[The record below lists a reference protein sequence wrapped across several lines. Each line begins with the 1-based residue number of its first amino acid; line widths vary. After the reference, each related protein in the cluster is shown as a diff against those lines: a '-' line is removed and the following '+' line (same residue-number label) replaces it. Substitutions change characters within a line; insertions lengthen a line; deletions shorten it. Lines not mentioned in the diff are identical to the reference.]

1 MPRPRYLKSEN
12 DPNLMSTHGRVLVA
26 MSGGVDSSVTAVL
39 LHEAGYE
46 VVGVT
51 MKTWDYESSLGRSP
65 AYESSLG
72 GSGVPRSG
80 VAAGSKKVSGC
91 CSLDDMNDARAVAVK
106 LGAAHLVVDLREE
119 FGTAVTDRFVA
130 DYLAGRT
137 PNPCVLCNT
146 HVKWGALA
154 RRADALGC
162 EYVAT
167 GHYARVAPAAG
178 ATAAGETAAG
188 ETTRYAVSRGLD
200 RAKDQSYVLWGVA
213 QAHLARTLLPLG
225 GYTKTEIRTLAA
237 QMGLAVADKK
247 DSYEICFVPD
257 DDYRGYLRRRVPGL
271 DARVGGGPFVHA
283 LTGETV
289 GTHRGAP
296 FYTVGQRRGLG
307 LSSPEPTYVT
317 AIDPA
322 TNTVTVGPR
331 AALGAR
337 ALTADGVVWGA
348 AAGFAA
354 DAHVFAQ
361 VRAHGPA
368 EPALVRQTG
377 PDTVEVV
384 FETARAAIAPGQ
396 AVVLYGDD
404 TVLAGG
410 WIATAT
416 PEAAL
421 ENEPEFVALPTL

>member
-1 MPRPRYLKSEN
+1 
-12 DPNLMSTHGRVLVA
+12 
-26 MSGGVDSSVTAVL
+26 MSGGVDSSVTAAI

-51 MKTWDYESSLGRSP
+51 MKTWDYESSLG
-65 AYESSLG
+65 
-72 GSGVPRSG
+72 GSGVSR
-80 VAAGSKKVSGC
+80 AGSKTVSGC

-106 LGAAHLVVDLREE
+106 LGATHLVVDIRGE

-146 HVKWGALA
+146 HVKWGALL

-162 EYVAT
+162 EHIAT
-167 GHYARVAPAAG
+167 GHYARLG
-178 ATAAGETAAG
+178 TAAAPDGAIRHT
-188 ETTRYAVSRGLD
+188 VSRGVD

-213 QAHLARTLLPLG
+213 QTHLARTLLPLG
-225 GYTKTEIRTLAA
+225 SRTKPEIRALAA
-237 QMGLAVADKK
+237 EMGLAVADKK

-271 DARVGGGPFVHA
+271 DARGDGGRFVHA
-283 LTGETV
+283 VTGETV

-307 LSSPEPTYVT
+307 LSAPEPTYVT

-322 TNTVTVGPR
+322 PNTVTVGPR
-331 AALGAR
+331 EALGAR
-337 ALTADGVVWGA
+337 ALTADGVVWGGTS
-348 AAGFAA
+348 GFETEAR
-354 DAHVFAQ
+354 VLAQ

-368 EPALVRQTG
+368 EPALARQTG
-377 PDTVEVV
+377 PDTIEVV
-384 FETARAAIAPGQ
+384 FETPRSAVAPGQ
-396 AVVLYGDD
+396 AVVLYTPDAEGGQ

-410 WIATAT
+410 WIATTASGAS
-416 PEAAL
+416 PEADPAY
-421 ENEPEFVALPTL
+421 VALPTL